1 MRIRTHASVL
11 VAALAILMPVAAAQE
26 PDVVKPFEQP
36 PQVIEVTAANFAFT
50 PSSIH
55 IKAGK
60 NIQLRVTATDKTHAI
75 RISPFPDGASKSTP
89 PGLEFLF
96 GEDCWKLKKGETA
109 KIELVGHTPG
119 TYTFTCC
126 KQCGSGHK
134 RMKGQ
139 LVVEP

>member
-1 MRIRTHASVL
+1 MIIRSEALVL
-11 VAALAILMPVAAAQE
+11 VAAFAILLPVAAAQE
-26 PDVVKPFEQP
+26 PDIVKPFEQP
-36 PQVIEVTAANFAFT
+36 PRIIEVTAANFEFT

-60 NIQLRVTATDKTHAI
+60 NIQLKVTATDKTHAI
-75 RISPFPDGASKSTP
+75 RINPFPDGGNNSTP
-89 PGLEFLF
+89 PGLEFLL
-96 GEDCWKLKKGETA
+96 GQDCWKLKKGETV
-109 KIELVGHTPG
+109 KIELVAHTPG